1 MAVKYKHSDIYSMY
15 YCTFTCY
22 NWLPL
27 IENTSSYDIVYNW
40 FSILAKDN
48 INVIAFVIMP
58 NHIHC
63 ILYFPNTGFDLDK
76 IIGNGKRFMA
86 YEIISRLKKNN
97 QSEVLKTLSSAITER
112 EKKKGQLHRVF
123 ENSFGAK
130 AIYSEKFLLQKINY
144 IHHNS
149 VSGKWVLAK
158 DFVLYQH
165 SSAAFYE
172 EGVALHFMPKHF
184 RDI

>member
-1 MAVKYKHSDIYSMY
+1 MY

-22 NWLPL
+22 KWLPL
-27 IENTSSYDIVYNW
+27 IDNTSSYDIVYNW
-40 FSILAKDN
+40 FTILAKDN
-48 INVIAFVIMP
+48 IDVIAFVTMP

-63 ILYFPNTGFDLDK
+63 ILYFPKPGFDLNK

-86 YEIISRLKKNN
+86 YEIISRLKKDN
-97 QSEVLKTLSSAITER
+97 QSELLKTLSEAITER

-123 ENSFGAK
+123 ENSFDAK

-144 IHHNS
+144 IHHNPA
-149 VSGKWVLAK
+149 SGKWMLAN

-172 EGVALHFMPKHF
+172 EGVGLHFMPKHF

>member
-27 IENTSSYDIVYNW
+27 IENTTSYDIVYNW

-63 ILYFPNTGFDLDK
+63 ILYFPNAGFYLNK

-86 YEIISRLKKNN
+86 YEIISRWKKNN

-112 EKKKGQLHRVF
+112 EKKKGQLQGFRKF
-123 ENSFGAK
+123 FWCQSYLFREIFTAK
-130 AIYSEKFLLQKINY
+130 NK
-144 IHHNS
+144 
-149 VSGKWVLAK
+149 
-158 DFVLYQH
+158 
-165 SSAAFYE
+165 
-172 EGVALHFMPKHF
+172 LHPS
-184 RDI
+184 

>member
-63 ILYFPNTGFDLDK
+63 ILYFPNAGFYLNK
-76 IIGNGKRFMA
+76 IIGNRKRFMA
-86 YEIISRLKKNN
+86 YEIISRWKKNN

-112 EKKKGQLHRVF
+112 EKKKGNCTGF
-123 ENSFGAK
+123 SK
-130 AIYSEKFLLQKINY
+130 ILLVPKLFIQRN
-144 IHHNS
+144 
-149 VSGKWVLAK
+149 
-158 DFVLYQH
+158 
-165 SSAAFYE
+165 FYC
-172 EGVALHFMPKHF
+172 KK
-184 RDI
+184 